1 LIIFYYG
8 SYPFQEKA
16 QETLDFTMSEVGRM
30 DSERHSLVLKEVLSL
45 ISKYPYL
52 LTLAV
57 INKVSMF

>member
-1 LIIFYYG
+1 
-8 SYPFQEKA
+8 
-16 QETLDFTMSEVGRM
+16 MSEVGRM

-57 INKVSMF
+57 INKVSIF